1 MAYRIEFSADES
13 GRKPTLDWIR
23 DARAARAGLV
33 RAAGRRPAV
42 HDLWAMLDAG
52 LERQRYEAE
61 GVAGHEVYG
70 RCEVRLGCGRGAAYA
85 RRRSTP

>member
-1 MAYRIEFSADES
+1 MPRYPSA
-13 GRKPTLDWIR
+13 LI
-23 DARAARAGLV
+23 DAQGAMLEPEGRAARAGLV
-33 RAAGRRPAV
+33 RAAGRRPMV